1 VPRYE
6 IIQRVEMTLTH
17 IVHAPDAAA
26 ANEEATGRSASR
38 CRAINK
44 RWGSVSFG
52 DVDDDYVP
60 ALDGT
65 TEVDGRVAILQKVA

>member
-1 VPRYE
+1 MPRYE

-17 IVHAPDAAA
+17 LVHAPDAAA

-38 CRAINK
+38 CRAITK

-52 DVDDDYVP
+52 DIDAEYVVAQDDQRANMGRREP
-60 ALDGT
+60 A
-65 TEVDGRVAILQKVA
+65 

>member
-1 VPRYE
+1 MPRYE

-26 ANEEATGRSASR
+26 ANEEATGRSVSR
-38 CRAINK
+38 CRAITT

-52 DVDDDYVP
+52 DLDDDYVP
-60 ALDGT
+60 AEER
-65 TEVDGRVAILQKVA
+65 TESVASVAMLRCAT